1 MCNCQDISF
10 GTADMNE
17 SLSSCIHGQD
27 SQGSAGMSVHAASMG
42 EMVSEIFIYIH
53 QYPFDYI

>member
-10 GTADMNE
+10 GTADMND

-27 SQGSAGMSVHAASMG
+27 RQGSADMSVHTASMG
-42 EMVSEIFIYIH
+42 EMVSEIFIYTSIS
-53 QYPFDYI
+53 F